1 MSEIRCK
8 MADDVLF
15 ELLHME
21 MTISIFQ
28 PDQSENKRSS
38 ISKLEQ
44 IGFCTGYRLVER
56 LTKDWPRFKD
66 ELDTVKFI
74 FGTSVKREITSK
86 LAIKG
91 VYVLQDNR
99 FRFLTQLSQ
108 SKQYIEATPK
118 YLAFT
123 CGVVRGALSN
133 LGITSIVTAEVFS
146 SPTYICN
153 GNNKSTTV
161 VLITADRSF
170 RRISY
175 RDEKHLHIFSN
186 DINNTVCKMFLLPAS
201 FKFLCWIANVAFKHN
216 QCSSQLHHN
225 QSAVF
230 FCWFWKAKTKCG
242 IGNT

>member
-1 MSEIRCK
+1 MLPFP
-8 MADDVLF
+8 M
-15 ELLHME
+15 
-21 MTISIFQ
+21 
-28 PDQSENKRSS
+28 RSS